1 MHFLKLAAAAFL
13 LMGPTHATDLER
25 IKYNNPG
32 LKVDLGVGLWAWPMP
47 VDWDGDGDL
56 DLVVDSPCK
65 PYNGIWFFENPG
77 GSKTPVFKAGKRLRG
92 SMRNIQVSW
101 VDGKPRFLI
110 PGKEVSADLQE
121 QTRVYPV
128 DRVERH
134 RKIRANQ
141 WKYVDYNGDGA
152 LDLLAAV
159 GIWDDYGWDNAY
171 NAEGEW
177 TNGPLHGYLY
187 LMLNEGTTAAPKY
200 AAPAKVQAA
209 GEPVD
214 VYGRPSPNFAD
225 FDGDG
230 DLDLLCGE
238 FVDLSLIHI

>member
-1 MHFLKLAAAAFL
+1 MPILRLFVLWMLCVAGLQAA
-13 LMGPTHATDLER
+13 DLER

-56 DLVVDSPCK
+56 DLVVDCPCK

-92 SMRNIQVSW
+92 SLRNIQVSW
-101 VDGKPRFLI
+101 VDGKPRFLAT
-110 PGKEVSADLQE
+110 GKEVSADLNTL
-121 QTRVYPV
+121 TRIYPT

-141 WKYVDYNGDGA
+141 WKYVDYDGDGA
-152 LDLLAAV
+152 LDLIAAV

-171 NAEGEW
+171 NAKGEW
-177 TNGPLHGYLY
+177 TNGPLHGYVY
-187 LMLNEGTTAAPKY
+187 LMRNKGTTAKPEY
-200 AAPAKVQAA
+200 EAPAKVQA
-209 GEPVD
+209 
-214 VYGRPSPNFAD
+214 
-225 FDGDG
+225 
-230 DLDLLCGE
+230 
-238 FVDLSLIHI
+238 LSLIHISEPTRPY

>member
-1 MHFLKLAAAAFL
+1 MA
-13 LMGPTHATDLER
+13 
-25 IKYNNPG
+25 
-32 LKVDLGVGLWAWPMP
+32 VGD
-47 VDWDGDGDL
+47 VDGDGDL

-141 WKYVDYNGDGA
+141 WKYVDYNGDGT

-177 TNGPLHGYLY
+177 TAVLTNEYLPRLRLSDTYKDLVATSPDRKLRSY
-187 LMLNEGTTAAPKY
+187 LRNQLR
-200 AAPAKVQAA
+200 
-209 GEPVD
+209 D
-214 VYGRPSPNFAD
+214 GRTLIKA
-225 FDGDG
+225 
-230 DLDLLCGE
+230 LDQRPPTHRSGKLLRR
-238 FVDLSLIHI
+238 